1 MHLILHLSLLLI
13 TLTLLLLLRMELLP
27 INLLLNTLLPLLTS
41 SLPATPG
48 WHSKMRVIIGD
59 SWEAWGCQG
68 EEGWGE
74 EGRRGEE
81 RRIEEARGRGEEG
94 RGGKVHLVVC

>member
-1 MHLILHLSLLLI
+1 
-13 TLTLLLLLRMELLP
+13 
-27 INLLLNTLLPLLTS
+27 
-41 SLPATPG
+41 
-48 WHSKMRVIIGD
+48 MRVITVD